1 MFLKG
6 IKNMNLKFYEP
17 DPSEGKDIAHMD
29 VEELVTLRENLKLY
43 QYNKLEFLKSKK
55 DKFPKAT
62 RILRGINTVLFA
74 GLSITMLA
82 FKLFAPE
89 LIMLTAFSGVGA
101 LVSGFK
107 FAKEM
112 KAYKEYKNLVK
123 ETETKYTDKINEIN
137 RTIEKNY
144 PNYKYKA
151 DAINIADQVI
161 AEMKHDAEA
170 ENQAAERATAFAKYS
185 KRKSL
190 KNEKISNNDLER

>member
-1 MFLKG
+1 
-6 IKNMNLKFYEP
+6 MNLKFYEP

-55 DKFPKAT
+55 DRFPKAT

-74 GLSITMLA
+74 GLAITMLA
-82 FKLFAPE
+82 SKLFAPE
-89 LIMLTAFSGVGA
+89 LIMLTAFSGVGV

-107 FAKEM
+107 FSKEI

-151 DAINIADQVI
+151 EAINIADQVI
-161 AEMKHDAEA
+161 AEMKLDAEA

-190 KNEKISNNDLER
+190 KNERISNNDLER

>member
-1 MFLKG
+1 
-6 IKNMNLKFYEP
+6 MNLKFYEP

-43 QYNKLEFLKSKK
+43 QYNKLDFLKRKK
-55 DKFPKAT
+55 DRFPKAT
-62 RILRGINTVLFA
+62 RILRGINTVLFT

-82 FKLFAPE
+82 SKLFAPE

-161 AEMKHDAEA
+161 VEMKRDAEA

>member
-1 MFLKG
+1 
-6 IKNMNLKFYEP
+6 MNLKFYEP

-82 FKLFAPE
+82 FKLFAPQ

-107 FAKEM
+107 FAKGM

>member
-1 MFLKG
+1 
-6 IKNMNLKFYEP
+6 MNLKFYEP

-29 VEELVTLRENLKLY
+29 VEELVTLREDLKLY

-55 DKFPKAT
+55 DRFPKAT

-74 GLSITMLA
+74 GLAITMLA
-82 FKLFAPE
+82 SKLFAPE
-89 LIMLTAFSGVGA
+89 LIMLTAFSGVGV

-107 FAKEM
+107 FSKEI

-161 AEMKHDAEA
+161 AEMKLDAEA

>member
-1 MFLKG
+1 
-6 IKNMNLKFYEP
+6 MNLKFYEP

-29 VEELVTLRENLKLY
+29 VEELVSLREDLKLY

-55 DKFPKAT
+55 DRFPKAT

-74 GLSITMLA
+74 GLAITMLA
-82 FKLFAPE
+82 SKLFAPE
-89 LIMLTAFSGVGA
+89 LIMLTAFSGVGV

-107 FAKEM
+107 FSKEI

-161 AEMKHDAEA
+161 AEMKLDAEA

-190 KNEKISNNDLER
+190 KNERTSNNDLER

>member
-1 MFLKG
+1 
-6 IKNMNLKFYEP
+6 MNLKFYEP

-55 DKFPKAT
+55 DRFPKAT

-74 GLSITMLA
+74 GLAITMLA
-82 FKLFAPE
+82 SKLFAPE
-89 LIMLTAFSGVGA
+89 LIMLTAFSGVGV

-107 FAKEM
+107 FSKEI

-161 AEMKHDAEA
+161 AEMKLDAEA
-170 ENQAAERATAFAKYS
+170 EDQAAERATAFAKYS

>member
-1 MFLKG
+1 
-6 IKNMNLKFYEP
+6 MNLKFYEP

-55 DKFPKAT
+55 DRFPKAT

-82 FKLFAPE
+82 SKLFAPE
-89 LIMLTAFSGVGA
+89 LIMLTAFSGVGV

-107 FAKEM
+107 FSKEI

-161 AEMKHDAEA
+161 AEMKRDAEA
-170 ENQAAERATAFAKYS
+170 ENQATERATAFAKYS

>member
-1 MFLKG
+1 
-6 IKNMNLKFYEP
+6 MNLKFYEP

-29 VEELVTLRENLKLY
+29 VEELVTLREDLKLY

-55 DKFPKAT
+55 DRFPKAT

-74 GLSITMLA
+74 GLAITMLA
-82 FKLFAPE
+82 SKLFAPE
-89 LIMLTAFSGVGA
+89 LIMLTAFSGVGV

-107 FAKEM
+107 FSKEI

-161 AEMKHDAEA
+161 AKMKLDAEA

>member
-1 MFLKG
+1 
-6 IKNMNLKFYEP
+6 MNLKFYEP

-55 DKFPKAT
+55 DRFPKAT

-74 GLSITMLA
+74 GLAITMLA
-82 FKLFAPE
+82 SKLFAPE
-89 LIMLTAFSGVGA
+89 LIMLTAFSGVGV

-107 FAKEM
+107 FSKEI

-161 AEMKHDAEA
+161 AEMKRDTEA
-170 ENQAAERATAFAKYS
+170 ENQAAESATAFAKYS

>member
-1 MFLKG
+1 
-6 IKNMNLKFYEP
+6 MNLKFYEP

-55 DKFPKAT
+55 DRFPKAT

-74 GLSITMLA
+74 GLAITMLA
-82 FKLFAPE
+82 SKLFAPE
-89 LIMLTAFSGVGA
+89 LIMLTAFSGVGV

-107 FAKEM
+107 FSKEI

-161 AEMKHDAEA
+161 AEMKLDDEA

-190 KNEKISNNDLER
+190 KNERISNNDLER

>member
-1 MFLKG
+1 M
-6 IKNMNLKFYEP
+6 
-17 DPSEGKDIAHMD
+17 
-29 VEELVTLRENLKLY
+29 
-43 QYNKLEFLKSKK
+43 
-55 DKFPKAT
+55 
-62 RILRGINTVLFA
+62 LFT
-74 GLSITMLA
+74 GLAITMLA
-82 FKLFAPE
+82 SKLFAPE
-89 LIMLTAFSGVGA
+89 LIILTAFSGVGV

-107 FAKEM
+107 FSKEI

-151 DAINIADQVI
+151 EAINIADQVI
-161 AEMKHDAEA
+161 AEMKLDAEA

-190 KNEKISNNDLER
+190 KNERISNNDLER

>member
-1 MFLKG
+1 
-6 IKNMNLKFYEP
+6 MNLKFYEP

-43 QYNKLEFLKSKK
+43 QYNKLDFLKRKK
-55 DKFPKAT
+55 DRFPKAT
-62 RILRGINTVLFA
+62 RILRGINTVLFT

-89 LIMLTAFSGVGA
+89 LIMLTAFSGVGV

-107 FAKEM
+107 FSKEI

-144 PNYKYKA
+144 PNYKYKS

-161 AEMKHDAEA
+161 AEMKRDAEA
-170 ENQAAERATAFAKYS
+170 ENKATERATAFAKYS